1 MRGKKISNWICT
13 FTSIFT
19 VSMNSGIA
27 FANESCCGGSEWESF
42 VQRRYQVE
50 EPEDYRI
57 FDETT
62 PEHVKTFYRLN
73 HTYQTLDFVLAKKAE
88 FLGLNRQ
95 KMGIKESIEQLNLLV
110 DESDP
115 DINLPQCYHLYQTA
129 EAIRRDGHPRWLILA
144 GFIHD
149 LGKILAIYGEP
160 QWAVVGDT
168 FPVGCAYSKKVV
180 FPEYF
185 AANSDSNNAVYQD
198 LFGIYEPAC
207 GFDQLHMSWG
217 HDEYLYQV
225 VKDYLPPKAAYII
238 RFHSFY
244 AAHREGAYDYF
255 MNAKDREMMPW
266 LKLFSQYDLYS
277 KSSEKIDI
285 DTLQPF
291 YQALVDEYFPE
302 TIAW

>member
-1 MRGKKISNWICT
+1 MLMKKYFSAGVLLLSFGFGT
-13 FTSIFT
+13 IF
-19 VSMNSGIA
+19 SSESGCSSA
-27 FANESCCGGSEWESF
+27 DWEAS
-42 VQRRYQVE
+42 VQERYQAKE
-50 EPEDYRI
+50 TDNYRI

-73 HTYQTLDFVLAKKAE
+73 HTNQTLDFVLSKKKE

-95 KMGIKESIEQLNLLV
+95 KMSIWEAIEQLNLLV

-115 DINLPQCYHLYQTA
+115 DIDLPQCYHLYQTA
-129 EAIRRDGHPRWLILA
+129 EALRRDGHPRWLILA

-149 LGKILAIYGEP
+149 LGKILATYGEP

-168 FPVGCAYSKKVV
+168 FPVGCAYSEKIV
-180 FPEYF
+180 FPAYF
-185 AANSDSNNAVYQD
+185 EANADFKVDLYQTP
-198 LFGIYEPAC
+198 LGIYSPNC
-207 GFDQLHMSWG
+207 GFDHLHMSWG

-225 VKDYLPPKAAYII
+225 VKDYLPPEAAYIV

-244 AAHREGAYDYF
+244 AAHREGGYEYL
-255 MNAKDREMMPW
+255 MNDKDRKMMPW

-285 DTLQPF
+285 DALKPF
-291 YQALVDEYFPE
+291 YQALVNEYFSGQL
-302 TIAW
+302 AW